1 MSKKNRKQVEVIRAD
16 AAPESAAPT
25 AAKVRG
31 GIDQEAT
38 DDSPL
43 DDLLPLG
50 IGLLAMIMARAVEP
64 GIRDLFQLP
73 KQLYLAT
80 GATLLVGLAGVLAA
94 MGRPLRFRITPMVWA
109 GVALIASIL
118 FSLAL
123 APSHTGGVLSI
134 FARYDV
140 HRWLAAA
147 AVFWVTVVGV
157 RRPRHL
163 AYLIGGLLIGGLIVA
178 LIGIGEQHNIAGLLP
193 EKRWTIISKPGST
206 FGNRNMAAEVVVA
219 VVPFAY
225 VGLAIGLR
233 AFAHGKRVTGLL
245 LMVSMS
251 ITLDLLLYY
260 LMLTVTRSAW
270 AGAIA
275 GLVVAA
281 ALWLT
286 GVLWA
291 KRDAKPAAGD
301 DAADPPARA
310 PVGLFGRSA
319 KAVMVPIALVVALN
333 GGIAAIADAR
343 KPAAERVEE
352 GDQKR
357 TKSVPQLLKSF
368 FDFESSAYRWR
379 GSMLAASWNAMK
391 HEPLGGGAGNW
402 RVLFPKYLLQREKN
416 EMFTIAKQPIRAHND
431 FLMFGSEY
439 GFQGLLALLALLG
452 LATWTTLRV
461 VRKAANHQADPSGA
475 ATLAF
480 ASVGALMGIVGICGD
495 AMASFPLQLPMPTF
509 LFCVQLGIIAA
520 ADGLLSPREPDAQR
534 RWSSAQSS
542 GLIGA
547 ALLTM
552 VYLQGFGGYVGLHE
566 RWMIA
571 EHGFTDARNL
581 QKQRGRAGEGLVEI
595 RKAIAINPDDFQNH
609 FIEALCLN
617 SLGRT
622 KEAIDSL
629 HRSLALYPNLLN
641 AWVNVAMFSARIGDT
656 KNMDEA
662 VDRALELKPDELI
675 ALNVRLGHL
684 MAHDGE
690 AKVLELVA
698 KQVPGYQAYRT
709 SGNWPSDDGGQL
721 VLAYK
726 TSLNH
731 GITAAKKLQK
741 WKEHTEWLQIL
752 DALGIPND
760 GRSEEAKRKERRE
773 RAAEI
778 SDGLRKL
785 GQFDKALPWAQSAAE
800 LAGEGHAELKRAYAV
815 VLAANGKFDEAIHE
829 GYVAVRLDRKEKAE
843 LLKEIE
849 DLKTVSK
856 ADPAGL
862 AKVLSAAQSWFAEP
876 APPAAEP
883 APAPAAEPAP
893 AAHE

>member
-1 MSKKNRKQVEVIRAD
+1 MSKKNRKQIEVIRPD
-16 AAPESAAPT
+16 APS
-25 AAKVRG
+25 
-31 GIDQEAT
+31 EAT
-38 DDSPL
+38 SSTPSKPRNAADQDASGASPL
-43 DDLLPLG
+43 DDLIPLG
-50 IGLLAMIMARAVEP
+50 IGVLTVVMARAVEP

-73 KQLYLAT
+73 KQLYMAT
-80 GATLLVGLAGVLAA
+80 GATLLVGLVGVLAA
-94 MGRPLRFRITPMVWA
+94 AGRPLRFRMSPMVWA
-109 GVALIASIL
+109 GVALIASVL
-118 FSLAL
+118 FSLVL

-140 HRWLAAA
+140 HRWLAGA

-157 RRPRHL
+157 RQSRHVVYL
-163 AYLIGGLLIGGLIVA
+163 LGGMLIGGLVVA
-178 LIGIGEQHNIAGLLP
+178 LIGIGEQHNIASLLP

-225 VGLAIGLR
+225 VGMAIGLR
-233 AFAHGKRVTGLL
+233 AFAHGKRMTGMALL
-245 LMVSMS
+245 ASMS
-251 ITLDLLLYY
+251 IILDLLLYY

-275 GLVVAA
+275 GIVIAA

-291 KRDAKPAAGD
+291 KRDAKPDESDELA
-301 DAADPPARA
+301 PVRT

-333 GGIAAIADAR
+333 GGIAAFADYK
-343 KPAAERVEE
+343 KPASEQVDE

-357 TKSVPQLLKSF
+357 GKSVPQLLKSF
-368 FDFESSAYRWR
+368 FDFNSSAYRWR

-402 RVLFPKYLLQREKN
+402 RVLFPTYLLQREKN

-439 GFQGLLALLALLG
+439 GFQGLFALLALL
-452 LATWTTLRV
+452 LAATWMTLQV
-461 VRKAANHQADPSGA
+461 VRKAAHFDSDRGGA

-480 ASVGALMGIVGICGD
+480 ATMGSLMGIVGICGD

-520 ADGLLSPREPDAQR
+520 AHGLLSRPRGDEQR
-534 RWSSAQSS
+534 RWTSAQSS
-542 GLIGA
+542 GAIGVA
-547 ALLTM
+547 VVTM
-552 VYLQGFGGYVGLHE
+552 MYLQGFGNATGLHE

-581 QKQRGRAGEGLVEI
+581 QKQPHRAGEALVEI

-617 SLGRT
+617 SMGKT

-629 HRSLALYPNLLN
+629 HNSLRLYPNLLN

-656 KNMDEA
+656 KNMNEA
-662 VDRALELKPDELI
+662 VDKALELKPDELI
-675 ALNVRLGHL
+675 ALNVRLGYL
-684 MAHDGE
+684 MAHDGD
-690 AKVLELVA
+690 AKVVELVA
-698 KQVPGYQAYRT
+698 KQVPGYQAYRA
-709 SGNWPSDDGGQL
+709 SGNWPGDDNGQL
-721 VLAYK
+721 VGAYK
-726 TSLNH
+726 TTLNH
-731 GITAAKKLQK
+731 GINASKKLAK
-741 WKEHTEWLQIL
+741 WSSYTEWLQHL
-752 DALGIPND
+752 DALGIPDD
-760 GRSEEAKRKERRE
+760 GRSDEAKRKERRE
-773 RAAEI
+773 RA
-778 SDGLRKL
+778 SDIADGWRKL

-800 LAGEGHAELKRAYAV
+800 LAGAEHAELKRAFAV
-815 VLAANGKFDEAIHE
+815 VLAANSKFDEATHE
-829 GYVAVRLDRKEKAE
+829 GREAVRLDRGEKPKLLAE
-843 LLKEIE
+843 LE

-856 ADPAGL
+856 ADPAGI
-862 AKVLSAAQSWFAEP
+862 AKVIAAAQTWYAEP
-876 APPAAEP
+876 AAAPTPPEP
-883 APAPAAEPAP
+883 TAP
-893 AAHE
+893 

>member
-1 MSKKNRKQVEVIRAD
+1 MSKKNRKQIEVIRAD
-16 AAPESAAPT
+16 AAPDTAAP
-25 AAKVRG
+25 AQAKPRAG
-31 GIDQEAT
+31 ADHEAS

-50 IGLLAMIMARAVEP
+50 IGLLAMVMARAVEP

-109 GVALIASIL
+109 GFALIASIL

-123 APSHTGGVLSI
+123 APSHTGGILSI

-178 LIGIGEQHNIAGLLP
+178 LIGIGEQHSIASLLP

-225 VGLAIGLR
+225 VGMAVGLR
-233 AFAHGKRVTGLL
+233 AFAHGKRLTGLL

-275 GLVVAA
+275 GIGVAA

-291 KRDAKPAAGD
+291 KRDAKQTTSGELGET
-301 DAADPPARA
+301 PPARA
-310 PVGLFGRSA
+310 PIGLFGRSA

-333 GGIAAIADAR
+333 GGIAAIADAK

-357 TKSVPQLLKSF
+357 TKSVPELLKSF

-402 RVLFPKYLLQREKN
+402 RVLFPTYLLQREKN

-461 VRKAANHQADPSGA
+461 VRKASNNQDDPGGA

-480 ASVGALMGIVGICGD
+480 AAIGSLMGIVGICGD

-520 ADGLLSPREPDAQR
+520 ADGLLSPKEPDAQR
-534 RWSSAQSS
+534 RWTSAQSS

-547 ALLTM
+547 ALFTM

-581 QKQRGRAGEGLVEI
+581 QKQPGRAGEGLIEI
-595 RKAIAINPDDFQNH
+595 RKAIALNPDDFQNH

-662 VDRALELKPDELI
+662 VDRSLELKPDELI

-698 KQVPGYQAYRT
+698 KQVPGYQAYRA

-721 VLAYK
+721 VGAYK

-731 GITAAKKLQK
+731 GIKSAKKLQK
-741 WKEHTEWLQIL
+741 WKEYTEWLQIL

-760 GRSEEAKRKERRE
+760 GRGEEAKRKERRE

-800 LAGEGHAELKRAYAV
+800 LAGTDHADLKRAYSV
-815 VLAANGKFDEAIHE
+815 VLAANGKFDQAIHE
-829 GYVAVRLDRKEKAE
+829 GWEAVRLDRKEKAE
-843 LLKEIE
+843 LIREIE
-849 DLKTVSK
+849 DLKTISK
-856 ADPAGL
+856 ADPVGL
-862 AKVLSAAQSWFAEP
+862 AKVIAAAQTWYAEP
-876 APPAAEP
+876 AAAPAEP
-883 APAPAAEPAP
+883 APAPQE
-893 AAHE
+893 